1 MAWVMPEVAVQR
13 LVQYG
18 IYQLRQ
24 DKAAF
29 DEIFSYQRSHPL
41 LTESYGE
48 NYVDKIWTWFATER
62 IRVVQAWILSPQ
74 TVPCFS
80 IHLSNENEDES
91 KAAISDYYGAGED
104 AEVGIASMN
113 VLVDIGIHGSKA
125 ADQVLW
131 MYYILSY
138 VLFKYK
144 PIARSLGIEIQ
155 TYSASDWQK
164 DASKMPENI
173 WTRWLRMRCTV
184 FNTWDADAFTEA
196 TDMDIEVL
204 PSVISEDLPENPE
217 DGFILERV

>member
-1 MAWVMPEVAVQR
+1 MAWVMPEIAVQR

-48 NYVDKIWTWFATER
+48 DYTDKIWTWFTTER

-80 IHLSNENEDES
+80 VHLSNENEDES
-91 KAAISDYYGAGED
+91 KAAIGDYYGDGEE
-104 AEVGIASMN
+104 AEIGIASMS

-144 PIARSLGIEIQ
+144 HVARSLGIDIQ

-184 FNTWDADAFTEA
+184 FNTWNADALKTA
-196 TDMDIEVL
+196 TDIETSIQL
-204 PSVISEDLPENPE
+204 ENYINIDP
-217 DGFILERV
+217 DHT

>member
-24 DKAAF
+24 NKAAF
-29 DEIFSYQRSHPL
+29 DEIFEYQRSHPL
-41 LTESYGE
+41 VAEAYGVD
-48 NYVDKIWTWFATER
+48 YVDKIWTWFTTER
-62 IRVVQAWILSPQ
+62 IRVVQSWILSPQ

-91 KAAISDYYGAGED
+91 KAAISDYYGDGED
-104 AEVGIASMN
+104 AELGIASMN

-131 MYYILSY
+131 MYYIVSY
-138 VLFKYK
+138 ILFKYK
-144 PIARSLGIEIQ
+144 SIARGLGIEIQ

-184 FNTWDADAFTEA
+184 FNTWDADALKVADNLE
-196 TDMDIEVL
+196 IEL
-204 PSVISEDLPENPE
+204 DLESNILS
-217 DGFILERV
+217 GINLERVRS

>member
-1 MAWVMPEVAVQR
+1 MAWVMPEIAVQR

-29 DEIFSYQRSHPL
+29 DCIFEYQRSHPL
-41 LTESYGE
+41 IAEAYGPE
-48 NYVDKIWTWFATER
+48 YVDKIWTWFTTER
-62 IRVVQAWILSPQ
+62 IRVVQSWILSPQ

-91 KAAISDYYGAGED
+91 KAAIGDFYGDGESG
-104 AEVGIASMN
+104 EIGISSMN

-144 PIARSLGIEIQ
+144 PIARSLGIELH
-155 TYSASDWQK
+155 TFSASDWQK

-184 FNTWDADAFTEA
+184 FNTWGSDEFKIATELE
-196 TDMDIEVL
+196 TSIELDRYINVD
-204 PSVISEDLPENPE
+204 PDN
-217 DGFILERV
+217 

>member
-18 IYQLRQ
+18 IYELRK

-29 DEIFSYQRSHPL
+29 DDIFCYQKSHPL
-41 LTESYGE
+41 LAEAYGDE
-48 NYVDKIWTWFATER
+48 YVDKIWTWFTTER
-62 IRVVQAWILSPQ
+62 IRVVQAWILSPH

-91 KAAISDYYGAGED
+91 KAAIGDYYGEGDD
-104 AEVGIASMN
+104 AEVGITSMS

-131 MYYILSY
+131 MHYILSY
-138 VLFKYK
+138 ILFKYK
-144 PIARSLGIEIQ
+144 PVARSLGIEIQ

-184 FNTWDADAFTEA
+184 FNTWDADRFQVA
-196 TDMDIEVL
+196 TDIETSIELDRYVNID
-204 PSVISEDLPENPE
+204 PDNK
-217 DGFILERV
+217 

>member
-1 MAWVMPEVAVQR
+1 MAWVMPEIAVQR

-18 IYQLRQ
+18 IQQLRQ

-29 DEIFSYQRSHPL
+29 DEIFCYQRSHPML
-41 LTESYGE
+41 MESYGE
-48 NYVDKIWTWFATER
+48 NYVDKIWTWFTTER

-80 IHLSNENEDES
+80 VHLSNENEDES
-91 KAAISDYYGAGED
+91 KAAISDYYGEGIDSEI
-104 AEVGIASMN
+104 GIASMN

-138 VLFKYK
+138 ILFKYK
-144 PIARSLGIEIQ
+144 PVARSLGIEIH
-155 TYSASDWQK
+155 TFSASDWQK

-184 FNTWDADAFTEA
+184 FNTWAADSYTIASDLE
-196 TDMDIEVL
+196 TDLTFESNV
-204 PSVISEDLPENPE
+204 NT
-217 DGFILERV
+217 

>member
-1 MAWVMPEVAVQR
+1 MPEVAVQR

-18 IYQLRQ
+18 IYELRKN
-24 DKAAF
+24 KAAF
-29 DEIFSYQRSHPL
+29 DEIFAYQRSHPL
-41 LTESYGE
+41 IAEAYGE
-48 NYVDKIWTWFATER
+48 EYVDKIWTWFTTER
-62 IRVVQAWILSPQ
+62 IRVVQSWILSPQ

-91 KAAISDYYGAGED
+91 KAAISDYYGDGED
-104 AEVGIASMN
+104 GEIGVASMN
-113 VLVDIGIHGSKA
+113 ILVDIGIHGSKA

-138 VLFKYK
+138 ILFKYK
-144 PIARSLGIEIQ
+144 PVARSLGIEVQ

-184 FNTWDADAFTEA
+184 FNTWSAEEFKIA
-196 TDMDIEVL
+196 TDMDIA
-204 PSVISEDLPENPE
+204 IQ
-217 DGFILERV
+217 LEQYVTIDTDNN

>member
-1 MAWVMPEVAVQR
+1 MAWVMPEIAVQR

-48 NYVDKIWTWFATER
+48 DYTDKIWTWFTTER

-80 IHLSNENEDES
+80 VHLSNENEDES
-91 KAAISDYYGAGED
+91 KAAIGDYYGDGEE
-104 AEVGIASMN
+104 AEIGIASMS

-144 PIARSLGIEIQ
+144 HVARSLGIEIQ

-184 FNTWDADAFTEA
+184 FNTWNADALKTA
-196 TDMDIEVL
+196 TDIETSIQL
-204 PSVISEDLPENPE
+204 ENYINIDP
-217 DGFILERV
+217 DNA